1 MVPKY
6 EGDVKRI
13 RQRIVRNMVDERA
26 DTDACRNDKPRPLL
40 TMISCPCREDK
51 GKACYEK
58 HWVNNVHCLV
68 PLKTDSLG
76 TGNTGSRDLLHT
88 SAKMNSALSHN
99 LSTAISRVAP
109 AFKINSDEVSRRLLA
124 ALFPIPSVVMPMAPP
139 PPVVPAPAPKP
150 AAKVPVQNLV
160 GLNPTQ
166 QKKFKQIYEEFNGK
180 TPDNTLADV
189 AEAFLVAV
197 NQMPAKEYAAR
208 PPQEH
213 MREFLRPSPSNAA
226 AAPAAAPP
234 PIKVSAP
241 PPKPAEVEV
250 NENCVAVMYKG
261 TEYWVGEESKRVYLE
276 TSEGVHE
283 FRGVLGLAEFD
294 AMEMPVDEV

>member
-1 MVPKY
+1 MPVAVP
-6 EGDVKRI
+6 V
-13 RQRIVRNMVDERA
+13 A
-26 DTDACRNDKPRPLL
+26 
-40 TMISCPCREDK
+40 
-51 GKACYEK
+51 
-58 HWVNNVHCLV
+58 V
-68 PLKTDSLG
+68 P
-76 TGNTGSRDLLHT
+76 
-88 SAKMNSALSHN
+88 
-99 LSTAISRVAP
+99 VAP
-109 AFKINSDEVSRRLLA
+109 SK
-124 ALFPIPSVVMPMAPP
+124 PAPP
-139 PPVVPAPAPKP
+139 PKP
-150 AAKVPVQNLV
+150 AAKVPVLNLV

-189 AEAFLVAV
+189 AEAFLAAV
-197 NQMPAKEYAAR
+197 NGMPAKEYAAR

-213 MREFLRPSPSNAA
+213 MREFLKPKASNAA
-226 AAPAAAPP
+226 AAPAAAPA
-234 PIKVSAP
+234 PIKVAP

-261 TEYWVGEESKRVYLE
+261 TEYWVGEDSKRVYLE

>member
-1 MVPKY
+1 
-6 EGDVKRI
+6 
-13 RQRIVRNMVDERA
+13 
-26 DTDACRNDKPRPLL
+26 
-40 TMISCPCREDK
+40 
-51 GKACYEK
+51 
-58 HWVNNVHCLV
+58 
-68 PLKTDSLG
+68 
-76 TGNTGSRDLLHT
+76 
-88 SAKMNSALSHN
+88 MNSALSHN

-109 AFKINSDEVSRRLLA
+109 AFKVNGDEVSRRLLA
-124 ALFPIPSVVMPMAPP
+124 ALFPVPSVVMPTVAAAVAPSKAAPP
-139 PPVVPAPAPKP
+139 PPKP
-150 AAKVPVQNLV
+150 AAKVPVLNLV

-180 TPDNTLADV
+180 VPDETLSDV
-189 AEAFLVAV
+189 AETFLAAV

-208 PPQEH
+208 SPQEH

-226 AAPAAAPP
+226 AAPAAAPA
-234 PIKVSAP
+234 PIKVAP

-261 TEYWVGEESKRVYLE
+261 TEYWVGEDSKRVYLE

>member
-1 MVPKY
+1 
-6 EGDVKRI
+6 
-13 RQRIVRNMVDERA
+13 
-26 DTDACRNDKPRPLL
+26 
-40 TMISCPCREDK
+40 
-51 GKACYEK
+51 
-58 HWVNNVHCLV
+58 
-68 PLKTDSLG
+68 
-76 TGNTGSRDLLHT
+76 
-88 SAKMNSALSHN
+88 MNSALSHS
-99 LSTAISRVAP
+99 LDLAIRRSAP
-109 AFKINSDEVSRRLLA
+109 AFKVNGDEVSRRLRA
-124 ALFPIPSVVMPMAPP
+124 ALFPIPSVVMPTVASLPPAVAVAVAPRSP
-139 PPVVPAPAPKP
+139 TPTPAPKP
-150 AAKVPVQNLV
+150 VAKVPVLNLV

-180 TPDNTLADV
+180 TADDTLVDA

-197 NQMPAKEYAAR
+197 NRMPAKEYAAR

-213 MREFLRPSPSNAA
+213 MREYLRPSPSNAA
-226 AAPAAAPP
+226 AAPAAPP
-234 PIKVSAP
+234 APIKVAP

-261 TEYWVGEESKRVYLE
+261 TEYWVGEDSKRVYLE

>member
-1 MVPKY
+1 
-6 EGDVKRI
+6 
-13 RQRIVRNMVDERA
+13 
-26 DTDACRNDKPRPLL
+26 
-40 TMISCPCREDK
+40 
-51 GKACYEK
+51 
-58 HWVNNVHCLV
+58 
-68 PLKTDSLG
+68 
-76 TGNTGSRDLLHT
+76 
-88 SAKMNSALSHN
+88 MNSALSHN
-99 LSTAISRVAP
+99 LDLAIRRSAP
-109 AFKINSDEVSRRLLA
+109 AFKINADEVSRRLLA
-124 ALFPIPSVVMPMAPP
+124 ALFPVPSVVMPMAPP
-139 PPVVPAPAPKP
+139 PAPPAPKP

-180 TPDNTLADV
+180 APDNTLADV
-189 AEAFLVAV
+189 AEAFLVSV

-234 PIKVSAP
+234 PIKVAP

>member
-1 MVPKY
+1 
-6 EGDVKRI
+6 
-13 RQRIVRNMVDERA
+13 
-26 DTDACRNDKPRPLL
+26 
-40 TMISCPCREDK
+40 
-51 GKACYEK
+51 
-58 HWVNNVHCLV
+58 
-68 PLKTDSLG
+68 
-76 TGNTGSRDLLHT
+76 
-88 SAKMNSALSHN
+88 MNSALSHS
-99 LSTAISRVAP
+99 LDLAIRRSAP
-109 AFKINSDEVSRRLLA
+109 AFKVNGDEVSRRLLA
-124 ALFPIPSVVMPMAPP
+124 ALFPIPSVVMPTVASLPPAVAVAVAPP
-139 PPVVPAPAPKP
+139 PPPLPPAPKP
-150 AAKVPVQNLV
+150 VAKVPVLNLV

-180 TPDNTLADV
+180 TADDTLVDA

-197 NQMPAKEYAAR
+197 NRMPAKEYAAR

-213 MREFLRPSPSNAA
+213 MREYLRPSPSNAA
-226 AAPAAAPP
+226 AAPAAAVK
-234 PIKVSAP
+234 PIKVAP

-261 TEYWVGEESKRVYLE
+261 TEYWVGEDSNRVYLE

>member
-1 MVPKY
+1 
-6 EGDVKRI
+6 
-13 RQRIVRNMVDERA
+13 
-26 DTDACRNDKPRPLL
+26 
-40 TMISCPCREDK
+40 
-51 GKACYEK
+51 
-58 HWVNNVHCLV
+58 
-68 PLKTDSLG
+68 
-76 TGNTGSRDLLHT
+76 
-88 SAKMNSALSHN
+88 MNSALSHN
-99 LSTAISRVAP
+99 LDLAIRRSAP
-109 AFKINSDEVSRRLLA
+109 AFKINADEVSRRLLA
-124 ALFPIPSVVMPMAPP
+124 ALFPVPSVVMPTVASLPP
-139 PPVVPAPAPKP
+139 PAPPAPKP

-180 TPDNTLADV
+180 APDNTLADV
-189 AEAFLVAV
+189 AEAFLVSV

-208 PPQEH
+208 LPQEH

-234 PIKVSAP
+234 PMKVSAP

-250 NENCVAVMYKG
+250 NENCVAVLYKG
-261 TEYWVGEESKRVYLE
+261 TEYWVGEDSKRVYLE

>member
-13 RQRIVRNMVDERA
+13 HQRIVRNVVDERA
-26 DTDACRNDKPRPLL
+26 DADARRDDNPWPLL
-40 TMISCPCREDK
+40 TMIGCPRREDK

-58 HWVNNVHCLV
+58 HWVNNVHCLLA
-68 PLKTDSLG
+68 LKTDSLG
-76 TGNTGSRDLLHT
+76 TGNTGSRVLLHT

-109 AFKINSDEVSRRLLA
+109 AFKINADEVSRRLLA
-124 ALFPIPSVVMPMAPP
+124 ALFPVPSVVMPMAP
-139 PPVVPAPAPKP
+139 PAPAPKP

-180 TPDNTLADV
+180 APDNTLADV

-208 PPQEH
+208 PSQEH

-226 AAPAAAPP
+226 AAPAVPM
-234 PIKVSAP
+234 KVSAP

-261 TEYWVGEESKRVYLE
+261 TEYWVGEDSKRVYLE

>member
-1 MVPKY
+1 
-6 EGDVKRI
+6 
-13 RQRIVRNMVDERA
+13 
-26 DTDACRNDKPRPLL
+26 
-40 TMISCPCREDK
+40 
-51 GKACYEK
+51 
-58 HWVNNVHCLV
+58 
-68 PLKTDSLG
+68 
-76 TGNTGSRDLLHT
+76 
-88 SAKMNSALSHN
+88 MNSALSHS
-99 LSTAISRVAP
+99 LDLAIRRSAP
-109 AFKINSDEVSRRLLA
+109 AFKVNGDEVSRRLLA
-124 ALFPIPSVVMPMAPP
+124 ALFPIPSVVMPTVASLPPAVAPRSPTP
-139 PPVVPAPAPKP
+139 PPAPKP
-150 AAKVPVQNLV
+150 VAKVPVLNLV

-180 TPDNTLADV
+180 TADDTLVDA

-197 NQMPAKEYAAR
+197 NRMPAKEYAAR

-213 MREFLRPSPSNAA
+213 MREYLRPSPSNAA
-226 AAPAAAPP
+226 AAPAAPP
-234 PIKVSAP
+234 APIKVAP

-261 TEYWVGEESKRVYLE
+261 TEYWVGEDSKRVYLE